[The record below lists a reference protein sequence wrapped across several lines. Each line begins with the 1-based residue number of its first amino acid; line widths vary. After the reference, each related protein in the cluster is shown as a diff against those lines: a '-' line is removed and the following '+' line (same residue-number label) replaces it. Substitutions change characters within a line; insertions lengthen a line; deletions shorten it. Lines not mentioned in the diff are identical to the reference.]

1 MSRICSQSASPGAS
15 SVRRSANPI
24 VDLSLFGIRP
34 FRLTALAAFVVGGAF
49 LAAIVF
55 LPLFMVNVVGLSATN
70 SDALNAFHDKFRSH
84 NSPVSVLGD
93 ATTGVEAVG
102 AAMFACAGLV
112 LGLKIN
118 TIVNLVILACE
129 IAEAIATAVPTFGA
143 SLAEIPVFK
152 EIAERII
159 NAIINE
165 VIMAILS

>member
-1 MSRICSQSASPGAS
+1 MGITLPGELERLLNDLGFTWPEVDEQDLFTVGQSHQLTMTAAQKLM
-15 SVRRSANPI
+15 ANNQ
-24 VDLSLFGIRP
+24 
-34 FRLTALAAFVVGGAF
+34 A
-49 LAAIVF
+49 
-55 LPLFMVNVVGLSATN
+55 
-70 SDALNAFHDKFRSH
+70 DALNAFHDKFQSH
-84 NSPVSVLGD
+84 NSPASVLGD

-152 EIAERII
+152 EIAERIV